1 MSQPTPSPGNAVP
14 SPLSSEGLPR
24 DTSTATSP
32 STTPSA
38 APSSVASSAPALSR
52 RELLNWRNAV
62 FVVFLLSGLCVA
74 SWVSRVP
81 AVRDG
86 LGLNTAEVGVLIFG
100 LSAGS
105 ILGLICA
112 AWMLAR
118 FGARRAMITS
128 IAVTAVGLV
137 AIGIGASMVFSFP
150 VAFAGLALV
159 GFGMGSVDV
168 MMNVEAAA
176 VEREI
181 GKTLMPLMHACFSF
195 GTVIGALIGAGAS
208 ALGINVAGHLFGMA
222 ALVMVG
228 VIVAVRFI
236 PMREELGDIHAATDA
251 STATAAT
258 AASHAPVAPTPS
270 WRERLRESLSVWADM
285 RLILIGVVMLGMSF
299 AEGSANDWIALAA
312 VDGHDMSKTNGALVF
327 GVFAVA
333 MTAGRVVGGPIIDR
347 FGRVLVLRVCA
358 VMGITGLLLFILA
371 PTDALLYVGTVLWGI
386 GASLGFPVG
395 ISAAADDPKHAAARV
410 SAVAII
416 GYTAFLVG
424 PPVIGLLGE
433 AVGILNALYLILVLM
448 LLAGLAAPAVR
459 ERVGAR
465 AKR

>member
-1 MSQPTPSPGNAVP
+1 MSQSTPAPGNAA
-14 SPLSSEGLPR
+14 SSRSTNDGAPR
-24 DTSTATSP
+24 D
-32 STTPSA
+32 PSA
-38 APSSVASSAPALSR
+38 SALASTDSPAAALSR
-52 RELLNWRNAV
+52 RPLLRWRNAV

-86 LGLNTAEVGVLIFG
+86 LGLNTAEVGILIFG

-105 ILGLICA
+105 VIGLICA
-112 AWMLAR
+112 TWMLAR
-118 FGARRAMITS
+118 LGARRAMITS
-128 IAVTAVGLV
+128 FAITAVGLV
-137 AIGIGASMVFSFP
+137 AVGLGAGLVASFP
-150 VAFAGLALV
+150 IAFVGLALV

-168 MMNVEAAA
+168 MMNVEAAS

-181 GKTLMPLMHACFSF
+181 GKTLMPLMHACFSL
-195 GTVIGALIGAGAS
+195 GTVVGALIGAGAS
-208 ALGINVAGHLFGMA
+208 ALGVDVAGHLIGMA
-222 ALVMVG
+222 VLVMVG
-228 VIVAVRFI
+228 AIVSVRFI
-236 PMREELGDIHAATDA
+236 PMRPELGDVPTTTGATDA
-251 STATAAT
+251 TDTTAV
-258 AASHAPVAPTPS
+258 SKAPA
-270 WRERLRESLSVWADM
+270 WRERLREGLAVWADM

-312 VDGHDMSKTNGALVF
+312 VDGHDLSKTSGALVF

-333 MTAGRVVGGPIIDR
+333 MTTGRVIGGPVIDR

-358 VMGITGLLLFILA
+358 VMGVVGLLLFILA
-371 PTDALLYVGTVLWGI
+371 PTDWMLYVGTVLWGI

-395 ISAAADDPKHAAARV
+395 MSAAADDQKHAAARV

-448 LLAGLAAPAVR
+448 VLAGLAAPAVR

-465 AKR
+465 AKK